1 MLDKTKN
8 MKAVKMPPYVVID
21 PTKEVIFY
29 ISKNSD
35 SEPAISIWMK
45 KLQLPNYKGM
55 VIKSKC
61 IFNRLRDQ
69 DCK

>member
-1 MLDKTKN
+1 

-29 ISKNSD
+29 ISNNSD
-35 SEPAISIWMK
+35 SEPDISTWMK

>member
-1 MLDKTKN
+1 
-8 MKAVKMPPYVVID
+8 MKAVKIPPHVVID

-35 SEPAISIWMK
+35 SEPDISIWMK